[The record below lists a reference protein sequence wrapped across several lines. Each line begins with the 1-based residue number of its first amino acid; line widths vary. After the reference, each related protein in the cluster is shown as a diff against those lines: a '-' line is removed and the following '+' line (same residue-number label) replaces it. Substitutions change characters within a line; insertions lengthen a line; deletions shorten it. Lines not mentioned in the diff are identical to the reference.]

1 MIKMYIDNEE
11 VVSNKEFTIS
21 EEMLNTSST
30 VLNNLYPKS
39 WEENHDYV
47 SNFYYPKDYSKCKI
61 YDDDT
66 LIFAGVVKNTG
77 NISLNPREAHYCSLQ
92 ILDFKTLLSEGETLD
107 FVISEKTVTE
117 AIEMVVDAIQDYGVV
132 VGNIDILNGD
142 DIIGAYSTE
151 TKTAYDVFQYLADIT
166 QSKWTTR
173 MLNENIIAVDFYDPT
188 LMPRG
193 IDIEYN
199 AQFFEDNNINDITFS
214 YGTRDY
220 RNKQVMLSNQ
230 VYGSIDYI
238 ETILATGYT
247 RSFETG
253 NNIGYVQSI
262 TVNGVSKTFA
272 TKSDKEVGAIAD
284 FYYTP
289 GQNSFESDSS
299 QNIYTAGS
307 IIVITYTPLINGR
320 QVVYNSTEINRI
332 KNQIDRKGIIAR
344 YENRNDVLSSA
355 ELQKVG
361 EAYLKFKGSAE
372 VTLKVS
378 TYNNDIWEVGQI
390 VNFNNAP
397 LEELETDYMVKK
409 KSIQIIATGDE
420 KNIFY
425 TYEMSSNY
433 NSENAINY
441 FDNQRTKTSGN
452 ISTGD
457 YISRNIDIENTANII
472 FYGLTITE
480 VTTTGDNILN
490 SVLNSPFNN

>member
-1 MIKMYIDNEE
+1 MLKIFINDEE
-11 VVSNKEFTIS
+11 VVSNKDFTIN

-30 VLNNLYPKS
+30 ILNNCYPKS
-39 WEENHDYV
+39 WEDNKDYV
-47 SNFYYPKDYSKCKI
+47 NNFYYPKDYSLCKI
-61 YDDDT
+61 YNNDN

-92 ILDFKTLLSEGETLD
+92 ILDFKTMLSEGETLD
-107 FVISEKTVTE
+107 FVISEKTVTK

-151 TKTAYDVFQYLADIT
+151 NKTAYDVFQYLADIT

-199 AQFFEDNNINDITFS
+199 AQFFEDNKINDITFS

-220 RNKQVMLSNQ
+220 RNKQVMLSNE
-230 VYGSIDYI
+230 VYGSIDYE
-238 ETILATGYT
+238 ETVLATGYT
-247 RSFETG
+247 RTFNTE
-253 NNIGYVQSI
+253 NKIGTI
-262 TVNGVSKTFA
+262 TDIKVNGVSKTIA
-272 TKSDKEVGAIAD
+272 TKNEKEVGIVAD

-289 GQNSFESDSS
+289 GENMFDSDDS
-299 QNIYTAGS
+299 QGIYGAGT
-307 IIVITYTPLINGR
+307 IIKITYTPLVQGR
-320 QVVYNSTEINRI
+320 QVIYNNAEVMRI
-332 KNQIDRKGIIAR
+332 TDQLNRKGVIAR

-355 ELQKVG
+355 ELQKIG
-361 EAYLKFKGSAE
+361 EAYLKFKGKADINLKV
-372 VTLKVS
+372 VTL
-378 TYNNDIWEVGQI
+378 NNDMWNVGEI
-390 VNFNNAP
+390 VNFNAP
-397 LEELETDYMVKK
+397 LVELTTDYMVKK
-409 KSIQIIATGDE
+409 KSINIIATGDE
-420 KNIFY
+420 QNIFY

-441 FDNQRTKTSGN
+441 FDNQRTKASGN

>member
-1 MIKMYIDNEE
+1 MLKIFINDEE
-11 VVSNKEFTIS
+11 VVSNKDFTIN

-30 VLNNLYPKS
+30 ILNNCYPKS
-39 WEENHDYV
+39 WEDNKDYV
-47 SNFYYPKDYSKCKI
+47 NNFYYPKDYSLCKI
-61 YDDDT
+61 YNNDN

-92 ILDFKTLLSEGETLD
+92 ILDFKTMLSEGETLD

-151 TKTAYDVFQYLADIT
+151 NKTAYDVFQYLADIT

-199 AQFFEDNNINDITFS
+199 AQFFEDNKINDITFS

-220 RNKQVMLSNQ
+220 RNKQVMLSNE
-230 VYGSIDYI
+230 VYGSIDYE
-238 ETILATGYT
+238 ETVLATGYT
-247 RSFETG
+247 RTFNTE
-253 NNIGYVQSI
+253 NKIGTI
-262 TVNGVSKTFA
+262 TDIKVNGVSKTIA
-272 TKSDKEVGAIAD
+272 TKNEKEVGIVAD

-289 GQNSFESDSS
+289 GENMFDSDDS
-299 QNIYTAGS
+299 QGIYGAGT
-307 IIVITYTPLINGR
+307 IIKITYTPLVQGR
-320 QVVYNSTEINRI
+320 QVIYNNAEVMRI
-332 KNQIDRKGIIAR
+332 TDQLNRKGVIAR

-361 EAYLKFKGSAE
+361 EAYLKFKGKADINLKV
-372 VTLKVS
+372 VTL
-378 TYNNDIWEVGQI
+378 NNDMWNVGEI
-390 VNFNNAP
+390 VNFNAP
-397 LEELETDYMVKK
+397 LVELTTDYMVKK
-409 KSIQIIATGDE
+409 KSINIIATGDE
-420 KNIFY
+420 QNIFY

-441 FDNQRTKTSGN
+441 FDNQRNKATGN
-452 ISTGD
+452 ISKGE
-457 YISRNIDIENTANII
+457 YISRNIDIENTANIV
-472 FYGLTITE
+472 FYDLTITE
-480 VTTTGDNILN
+480 VQTVGDNILN
-490 SVLNSPFNN
+490 SVLDAPLNN